1 MERTQTSGLD
11 LVALVRK
18 RTGHAISPTMLSF
31 ILRGSRRC
39 SAVNA
44 GALSE
49 VTGVSFDVLRAW
61 PKVSYL
67 DNVSVRR
74 PKRVA

>member
-1 MERTQTSGLD
+1 MERTQTSGLE

-18 RTGHAISPTMLSF
+18 RTGHVMSPTMLSF

-44 GALSE
+44 EKLSA
-49 VTGVSFDVLRAW
+49 VTGVPFETLRAW
-61 PKVSYL
+61 PKVSQL
-67 DNVSVRR
+67 AKQSVRR
-74 PKRVA
+74 SKRVA